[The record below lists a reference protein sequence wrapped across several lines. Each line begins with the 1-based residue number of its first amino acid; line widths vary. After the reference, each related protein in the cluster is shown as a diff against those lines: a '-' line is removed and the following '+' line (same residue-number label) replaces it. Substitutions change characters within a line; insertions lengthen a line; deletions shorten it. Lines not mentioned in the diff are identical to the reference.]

1 MIWWTFLRFSHFLLS
16 REGIKAL
23 LLTASLSFSFFL
35 SLTCAIFA
43 ETLSLWGCS
52 CLQTKSNP
60 LMAPRTTTF
69 IAENR
74 TGGVENARVHNAE
87 ESALCLPSVCWILA
101 PKNRAKNTRRHG
113 IASIILLILILTLLL
128 LDSGCSGR
136 LSCRRSERNRE
147 KKGKRSTSDHWLG
160 RTDTDPAQTE
170 WNPLTC
176 VSLCPSGAQLDAIIA

>member
-1 MIWWTFLRFSHFLLS
+1 
-16 REGIKAL
+16 
-23 LLTASLSFSFFL
+23 
-35 SLTCAIFA
+35 
-43 ETLSLWGCS
+43 
-52 CLQTKSNP
+52 
-60 LMAPRTTTF
+60 MAPRTTTF

-74 TGGVENARVHNAE
+74 TDARVHNAE

-101 PKNRAKNTRRHG
+101 PKKRAKNTRRHG

-170 WNPLTC
+170 
-176 VSLCPSGAQLDAIIA
+176 